1 MPPTGPALFFLAS
14 SFFLTL
20 LLQRSYAINS
30 DEGYTLNAAWQ
41 VWNGM
46 RMYDDF
52 RQFVAPGSAYSVY
65 LLWSVLG
72 SPSYLA
78 ARLLSLVFSF
88 SSTTAVY
95 LVLRR
100 VGVRGIN
107 LAFSV
112 FAWLV
117 ACPVYALLNHN
128 SFSSFAA
135 TWFLLLFLRIA
146 VPRTDRGPKL
156 VDHALVGA
164 AAGVVFLFLQTK
176 GLFLALGAAAFAFS
190 AGAKRREFRPGLAL
204 VGGFIVV
211 VAPLF
216 VIWSPALLVRQWFV
230 IPLTGNYLGH
240 TGASVAIAIPS
251 VLLTCGMGWVALR
264 RADRV
269 LGALAVTQAAL
280 LACMSHN
287 MEIHHLA
294 INSFPA
300 IIFASLV
307 IHERLARN
315 GGPARLSA
323 EAAMAIVLAAFVVA
337 LVATPVGRDFFTF
350 SPLYVDILKRRP
362 RPTLFSNRRV
372 AEAHAIYAGP
382 FLPGLYFELKK
393 KNPYFVSE
401 TIVCNDDCQRRL
413 LDQLSAVKPELAFFH
428 YEMIRDLGYDQ
439 NSPVDLYFRQRYV
452 GCHGQNYGGL
462 IVRASDPSWCP

>member
-1 MPPTGPALFFLAS
+1 VLPIGAPLLFLAI
-14 SFFLTL
+14 SFSLTL
-20 LLQRSYAINS
+20 LLERSYAINS

-46 RMYDDF
+46 RMYRDF
-52 RQFVAPGSAYSVY
+52 RQFVGPGSAYSVY
-65 LLWSVLG
+65 LLWSVIG

-78 ARLLSLVFSF
+78 ARLLSLAFSF
-88 SSTTAVY
+88 ASTTAVY

-112 FAWLV
+112 FAWLI

-146 VPRTDRGPKL
+146 PQTDRPPKML
-156 VDHALVGA
+156 DHALVGA

-190 AGAKRREFRPGLAL
+190 AGSKRRDFRPGLAL
-204 VGGFIVV
+204 VGGFIIV

-216 VIWSPALLVRQWFV
+216 VIWSFALLVRQWFV

-240 TGASVAIAIPS
+240 TGASLTIAIPS
-251 VLLTCGMGWVALR
+251 VVGACGMGWVALR

-269 LGALAVTQAAL
+269 LGALAITQAAL
-280 LACMSHN
+280 LASMSHN

-294 INSFPA
+294 INSFPT
-300 IIFASLV
+300 IIFVSV
-307 IHERLARN
+307 VMHERLQRT

-323 EAAMAIVLAAFVVA
+323 EATMAIVLGAFVVG
-337 LVATPVGRDFFTF
+337 LVATPIGRDFWTF

-401 TIVCNDDCQRRL
+401 TIVCNDECQHRL
-413 LDQLSAVKPELAFFH
+413 VGELSATKPELAFFH

-439 NSPVDLYFRQRYV
+439 SSPVDLYFRERYV
-452 GCHGQNYGGL
+452 SCHGQNYGGL
-462 IVRASDPSWCP
+462 IVRASDASWCP